1 MIKSKRI
8 EDGDNVCATYG
19 TKNSMYFIR
28 EKILKYM
35 NDNDMTQDEFAE
47 YADIST
53 HTLHSILYKDTDDIK
68 LSTAVHIAKA
78 VGLGVDELA
87 NTGALSPAA
96 MEAITDTRSLPK
108 HIIDL
113 ILKYIKWQ
121 KVSFE
126 KAKNSPAKT
135 IDVMDLDYV
144 DAHLKATNHFEKVD
158 ISEFDKDIK
167 SIVFKGM
174 RIPCEDYYQY
184 YREDDILLLSTVRP
198 PQARER
204 CVISY
209 YNRLFIVQKAKLN
222 GVAGYRGI
230 RDEESFIPEADIDHY
245 FGYVAGVKHGA
256 SN

>member
-1 MIKSKRI
+1 MTHSKII
-8 EDGDNVCATYG
+8 ECESEKNATHG
-19 TKNSMYFIR
+19 TKNAMISIR
-28 EKILKYM
+28 ERILKYM
-35 NDNDMTQDEFAE
+35 NDNDMTQEEFSIHAN
-47 YADIST
+47 IST

-78 VGLGVDELA
+78 IGIGVDELA
-87 NTGALSPAA
+87 NTVTLSNEA
-96 MEAITDTRSLPK
+96 MEAVIAARSLPK

-113 ILKYIKWQ
+113 IIKYIKWQ
-121 KVSFE
+121 KVSYE
-126 KAKNSPAKT
+126 KSKDSPAKT

-209 YNRLFIVQKAKLN
+209 YNRLFIVQKAKIN
-222 GVAGYRGI
+222 GVPGYRGI

-245 FGYVAGVKHGA
+245 FGYVAGVKHE
-256 SN
+256 